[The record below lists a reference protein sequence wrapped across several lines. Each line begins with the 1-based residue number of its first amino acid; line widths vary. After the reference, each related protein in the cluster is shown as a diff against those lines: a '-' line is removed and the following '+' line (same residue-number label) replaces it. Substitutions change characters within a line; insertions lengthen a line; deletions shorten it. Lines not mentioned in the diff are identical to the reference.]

1 MVPVVST
8 TGKPL
13 MPCPP
18 ARARELVRKGKAL
31 RRFKAGIFYI
41 QLTQRE
47 EGELQKLA
55 LGVDPGSKK
64 EGFLCEIRKTH
75 LFESSIVCGDVGQR
89 ESEKEKRTA
98 ERKTF
103 PKNALSK
110 KSSSSKREK
119 MSSLNEIEVVSK
131 VENYRYFE
139 KIVSAR
145 NDCGRRH

>member
-1 MVPVVST
+1 MQMVPVVST

-64 EGFLCEIRKTH
+64 EGFCVKSEKHTYLNLQSSAVTWVKEKVKRRRELGRGRRFRKTP
-75 LFESSIVCGDVGQR
+75 CR
-89 ESEKEKRTA
+89 KNRTH
-98 ERKTF
+98 RKG
-103 PKNALSK
+103 K
-110 KSSSSKREK
+110 K
-119 MSSLNEIEVVSK
+119 
-131 VENYRYFE
+131 
-139 KIVSAR
+139 
-145 NDCGRRH
+145 